1 MLRSVCGAVQCSG
14 VESRILQDGGRV
26 PQSGGGHVDW
36 GVWAVLRWPVRV
48 ASAAW
53 DLARS
58 CCCLL
63 LFSCMCARVRRE
75 RLLSSTSRH
84 CALPRRL
91 PLA

>member
-36 GVWAVLRWPVRV
+36 GVWAVLRWPV

-58 CCCLL
+58 CYCLL
-63 LFSCMCARVRRE
+63 LFSLYVCTSAMRE
-75 RLLSSTSRH
+75 AAVEH
-84 CALPRRL
+84 
-91 PLA
+91 